1 MQTDRQGICTLPV
14 RSLSPHKASRGGRK
28 HDMVE
33 SIDIAI
39 GVVGCEPEAQTGIV
53 GGSRCREVV
62 GELLPVAGQ
71 VEGDALDAELDARTR
86 VVMEIDG
93 DVMAAAGL
101 GQEGEV
107 IGLTGLDGDVGLEEL
122 GLLAG
127 VDDLH
132 LQGLVTVGRTAG
144 RAAGDTG
151 GGWVELPGV
160 HPRFEA
166 GVDDEIAGRGHTVP
180 GYRRVGGRGRR
191 RGTTVDR
198 GGSRRR
204 GGGLT
209 DGCGR

>member
-1 MQTDRQGICTLPV
+1 MSGQAESAIQGQGRVGKVFGYAAMVAVLAVIAVPLP
-14 RSLSPHKASRGGRK
+14 
-28 HDMVE
+28 
-33 SIDIAI
+33 
-39 GVVGCEPEAQTGIV
+39 
-53 GGSRCREVV
+53 
-62 GELLPVAGQ
+62 
-71 VEGDALDAELDARTR
+71 RT
-86 VVMEIDG
+86 
-93 DVMAAAGL
+93 
-101 GQEGEV
+101 
-107 IGLTGLDGDVGLEEL
+107 
-122 GLLAG
+122 G

-132 LQGLVTVGRTAG
+132 LQGLVTVRCAAG

-151 GGWVELPGV
+151 GGWIELPGV